1 MVVSIIARNT
11 KKVDQDLIYE
21 GILSPSQA
29 SSCLMGQHLIHRT
42 WHCEGSA
49 TPAIN
54 LWRCSTTTA
63 GRLSGRFPMD
73 WWGHLNRK
81 PWIFPFNMGLSCKLS
96 RENQSIEIPL
106 APVIPLEAHLSDP
119 HLRHAACRVGVPRL
133 FNMCI
138 TLFIGNARK
147 DAGSF

>member
-1 MVVSIIARNT
+1 M
-11 KKVDQDLIYE
+11 KDLRLPQLICDVQLQQLE
-21 GILSPSQA
+21 DLAGDSQWIG
-29 SSCLMGQHLIHRT
+29 LG
-42 WHCEGSA
+42 
-49 TPAIN
+49 
-54 LWRCSTTTA
+54 
-63 GRLSGRFPMD
+63 D
-73 WWGHLNRK
+73 LNRK

-106 APVIPLEAHLSDP
+106 APVIPPEAHLSDP
-119 HLRHAACRVGVPRL
+119 HLRHAACGVGVPRL